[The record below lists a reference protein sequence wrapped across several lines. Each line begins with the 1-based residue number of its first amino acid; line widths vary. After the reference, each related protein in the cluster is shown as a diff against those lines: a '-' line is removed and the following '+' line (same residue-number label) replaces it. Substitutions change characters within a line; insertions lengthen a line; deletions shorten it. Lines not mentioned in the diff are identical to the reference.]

1 MKTIATP
8 YSLYQSLR
16 ALTNRVS
23 NVEQNVATIGPTQ
36 RELHA
41 AMPYLPSMLPWQG
54 RRVQD
59 SLTPSARNIR
69 IACIGDSTVRGVNTT
84 EESTRPAMHLYSWPY
99 LLAKKLNAMGIN
111 ATNDSIWGSG
121 GSSFGSTP
129 SLLTYDTRLTRS
141 GTGITTSESSLGGQ
155 SFSGSAS
162 GSITFAPA
170 NPVSKFDIHWIKN
183 SGLGTFSYAIDGGAA
198 TNVPTAGTKGTDV
211 TTVDCGGLGTH
222 TITIA
227 WVSGTFYVRG
237 LDGYDHTKNPR
248 QISVWNFG
256 IRGGTSN
263 DMVGT
268 GNPWSP
274 ESWLSGRLQPDLSII
289 EGGIIND
296 WRNALGVS
304 VTSANLRKIVIAA
317 KAAGGSAVLLT
328 PTWDSATGPD
338 EDIQEQYVDAMWAIA
353 AEQNVPV
360 IDWRSLLVSHTVGTA
375 AALIDDSVHP
385 TFKGYSTLAD
395 LIAKA
400 IV

>member
-1 MKTIATP
+1 MKTMATP
-8 YSLYQSLR
+8 YSLYQSVT
-16 ALTNRVS
+16 ALKNRIA
-23 NVEQNVATIGPTQ
+23 NVEQRVAVVEPSQ
-36 RELHA
+36 RELIA
-41 AMPYLPSMLPWQG
+41 ATPYVPSMLAWQG

-69 IACIGDSTVRGVNTT
+69 IACIGDSTVRGVNTN
-84 EESTRPAMHLYSWPY
+84 EEATRPAMHLYSWPY
-99 LLAKKLNAMGIN
+99 LLAKRLNALGIN
-111 ATNDSIWGSG
+111 ASNDSIWGVG
-121 GSSFGSTP
+121 GSNFSTAP
-129 SLLTYDTRLTRS
+129 TILTYDTRLTRS
-141 GTGITTSESSLGGQ
+141 GTGIGASESSLGGQ
-155 SFSGSAS
+155 AFSGSAS

-170 NPVSKFDIHWIKN
+170 NPVSKFDIHWIQN
-183 SGLGTFSYAIDGGAA
+183 SGLGTFSYAIDGGSA
-198 TNVPTAGTKGTDV
+198 TNVPTAGSANTGV

-222 TITIA
+222 TITID

-237 LDGYDHTKNPR
+237 IDGYDHTTNPR

-256 IRGGTSN
+256 IRGGTSSA
-263 DMVGT
+263 MVGA

-274 ESWLSGRLQPDLSII
+274 ETWLTNRLQPDLSII

-296 WRNALGVS
+296 WRTAVGIAT
-304 VTSANLRKIVIAA
+304 TSANLRKMVIAA

-353 AEQNVPV
+353 VEQNVPV
-360 IDWRSLLVSHTVGTA
+360 IDWRSLLVSHTAGTTA
-375 AALIDDSVHP
+375 GLIDDSVHP